1 MKILSADTWTLE
13 ELRAQVNDAG
23 RRPLLIPAADSK
35 KGVLQAFGEAL
46 AFPEHYGLNLDALND
61 SLNDFADTVTEDG
74 QAPATVIW
82 QVSAPSGRTAPS
94 ASSARSC
101 RTPNG
106 TPARTSPSSPSASDP
121 GNGPPVPSPA
131 PPSASQQSGGTLT
144 ADLGVRPLRR
154 GVSVSMC
161 PRTADGAAEPYAGKD
176 LAVIAICLLTST
188 RAARKPVIR
197 KHASQQGPRRQ
208 GSLAELARL
217 GRRWGGTS
225 EHA

>member
-82 QVSAPSGRTAPS
+82 QVSASFRAD
-94 ASSARSC
+94 RSF
-101 RTPNG
+101 
-106 TPARTSPSSPSASDP
+106 
-121 GNGPPVPSPA
+121 
-131 PPSASQQSGGTLT
+131 
-144 ADLGVRPLRR
+144 GVVCEILQ
-154 GVSVSMC
+154 
-161 PRTADGAAEPYAGKD
+161 DAERYAGKD
-176 LAVIAICLLTST
+176 LAVIAVCL
-188 RAARKPVIR
+188 
-197 KHASQQGPRRQ
+197 
-208 GSLAELARL
+208 
-217 GRRWGGTS
+217 
-225 EHA
+225 